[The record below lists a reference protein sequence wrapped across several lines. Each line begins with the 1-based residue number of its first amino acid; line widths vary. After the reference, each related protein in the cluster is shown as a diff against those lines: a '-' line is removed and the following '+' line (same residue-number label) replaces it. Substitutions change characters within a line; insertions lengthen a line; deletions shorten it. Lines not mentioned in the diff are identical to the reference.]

1 MKKPGCC
8 LRQLSGFYLNIP
20 GSHKQMD
27 QLIPVLS
34 ANNEPIGFGN
44 LLIFGDVGW
53 MGNIVVKKEFRGKG
67 LGTSITKYKNVI
79 GNQNVFLAGVPD
91 IAVKI

>member
-1 MKKPGCC
+1 
-8 LRQLSGFYLNIP
+8 
-20 GSHKQMD
+20 MD
-27 QLIPVLS
+27 QLMPVLS

-79 GNQNVFLAGVPD
+79 GNQNVFLAEVPD